1 MELSYWEKQ
10 LILQTKGHIGRPLD
24 GRVLTEISARH
35 FGIPPEYVTPINVR
49 HLLYPL
55 FEKLVQDQH
64 IRVTMMSLFEDI
76 QSEALNRGGT
86 ILMSGD
92 DVDKAVLSKI
102 QNIRVL
108 HTNLNLGKADA
119 DLVKW
124 ATKLS

>member
-10 LILQTKGHIGRPLD
+10 LVLQTKGHIGRPFD
-24 GRVLTEISARH
+24 ERVLIEITARH

-55 FEKLVQDQH
+55 FEKLVKDQH

-92 DVDKAVLSKI
+92 DVDKMVLAKI

-108 HTNLNLGKADA
+108 DTDLNLGEADA

-124 ATKLS
+124 AKQLP